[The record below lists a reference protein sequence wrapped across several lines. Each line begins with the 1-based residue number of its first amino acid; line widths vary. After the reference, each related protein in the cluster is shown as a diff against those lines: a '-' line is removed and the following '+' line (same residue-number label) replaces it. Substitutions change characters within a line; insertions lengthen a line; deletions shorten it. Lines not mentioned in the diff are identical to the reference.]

1 MSRKN
6 KNIILLI
13 SFIAALWVTY
23 IFAISISID
32 ARKEY
37 YELQAQ
43 KKGMTN
49 MPSRLNYL
57 EQQNTYL
64 DSLLRKNNIKTETSF
79 QNNLLQHINTFVNL
93 HELKIV
99 TFNEPHQFT
108 KKEAILRT
116 YSFSV
121 KGNYT
126 DILQLIHNLEQNG
139 NYGKLLSIKFEKK
152 KNYKL
157 NNTFLEC
164 EILLHKVERN

>member
-1 MSRKN
+1 V
-6 KNIILLI
+6 LG
-13 SFIAALWVTY
+13 FIVSLWMTY
-23 IFAISISID
+23 AMAISISID
-32 ARKEY
+32 A
-37 YELQAQ
+37 
-43 KKGMTN
+43 KKDYTMLKNQRMSILN
-49 MPSRLNYL
+49 MPQQLIYL
-57 EQQNTYL
+57 KQQNKHL

-79 QNNLLQHINTFVNL
+79 QNNLLQHIEIYTNSYD
-93 HELKIV
+93 LKIV
-99 TFNEPHQFT
+99 SFNEPHQFT

-139 NYGKLLSIKFEKK
+139 NYGKLISINFEKK

-164 EILLHKVERN
+164 EILLQRVDRN